1 VGCCEKSARRHAERH
16 FWNTGHPMIDA
27 LGPERVWSFC
37 FVDQIR
43 IFVSRP

>member
-1 VGCCEKSARRHAERH
+1 MVD
-16 FWNTGHPMIDA
+16 T